1 MNATTKRLRLRLVTA
16 AAVATALVGGA
27 AAVPAAATAPGA
39 SATTATADASTAASA
54 DHRLTEA
61 ELRREVARTLED
73 AGFIGITVEVRDG
86 NRRIHARAGEA
97 ELNTGRPMPYGA
109 NYRAASVTK
118 SFVATVVLQLVAEG
132 RLSLSD
138 PVEKWLPGV
147 VSGNGNDGR
156 RITVRNLLQH
166 TSGVHNYDYSED
178 TGDSAEDFER
188 TRFDHVSPEQV
199 VAGAM
204 RHRPDFPPA
213 PADDPEPDWNYSNPG
228 YVLAGMIIQKVTGRS
243 WAQEVRD
250 RIIRPLGLTGTYEPG
265 DDPRLKAPYA
275 HTYQRFP
282 GSDSWTDTTFRNVS
296 WGGGAGGGGRAP
308 PAGAAGV
315 TPPGRGRRRAPPP
328 VPPPPRARAG
338 GGGGGRVSHTPPPRY
353 RDGFAPGRRRAR
365 LLPPAQLAEMR
376 RTVPVAEDFQVAF
389 PHLRYGLGLMRQPLA
404 CGGYRWG
411 HGGDLEGA
419 TVRTGFTEGGRR
431 SVTIS
436 TSGKTAD
443 DEQVLRA
450 EGALQGLI
458 DRVLCDGAR

>member
-1 MNATTKRLRLRLVTA
+1 MNAPMKRRRLRLA
-16 AAVATALVGGA
+16 AAVAVTAALLGGA
-27 AAVPAAATAPGA
+27 AAVPAAAITSAPGA
-39 SATTATADASTAASA
+39 PAAPEAPVAHGSGSP
-54 DHRLTEA
+54 DHRLTED

-73 AGFIGITVEVRDG
+73 AGFIGLTVEVRDG
-86 NRRIHARAGEA
+86 HRRIHARAGEA
-97 ELNTGRPMPYGA
+97 ELNTGRPVPFGA
-109 NYRAASVTK
+109 HYRAASVTK

-138 PVEKWLPGV
+138 PVDKWLPGV

-166 TSGVHNYDYSED
+166 TSGIHNYDYSDD
-178 TGDSAEDFER
+178 TGDSAADFDR

-204 RHRPDFPPA
+204 KHRPDFPPA

-228 YVLAGMIIQKVTGRS
+228 YVLAGMIIQKVTGRA
-243 WAQEVRD
+243 WPEEVRD
-250 RIIRPLGLTGTYEPG
+250 RIVRPLGLTGTYEPG

-282 GSDSWTDTTFRNVS
+282 GSNTWTDTTLRNVS
-296 WGGGAGGGGRAP
+296 WGG
-308 PAGAAGV
+308 AAGSLIS
-315 TPPGRGRRRAPPP
+315 TDRDLDRFFTALL
-328 VPPPPRARAG
+328 G
-338 GGGGGRVSHTPPPRY
+338 G
-353 RDGFAPGRRRAR
+353 R

-376 RTVPVAEDFQVAF
+376 RTVPVGPNFEVAF
-389 PHLRYGLGLMRQPLA
+389 PHAQYGLGMMRQPLS

-436 TSGKTAD
+436 SSGKTDD
-443 DEQVLRA
+443 DEQLLRA
-450 EGALQGLI
+450 EAALQSLT
-458 DRVLCDGAR
+458 DRVLCDGVRPSRKL

>member
-1 MNATTKRLRLRLVTA
+1 MNAPMKRRRLRLA
-16 AAVATALVGGA
+16 AAVAVTAALLGGA
-27 AAVPAAATAPGA
+27 AAVPAAAITSAPGA
-39 SATTATADASTAASA
+39 PAAPEAPVAHGSDSP
-54 DHRLTEA
+54 DHRLTED

-73 AGFIGITVEVRDG
+73 AGFIGLTVEVRDG
-86 NRRIHARAGEA
+86 HRRIHARAGEA
-97 ELNTGRPMPYGA
+97 ELNTGRPVPFGA
-109 NYRAASVTK
+109 HYRAASVTK

-138 PVEKWLPGV
+138 PVDKWLPGV

-166 TSGVHNYDYSED
+166 TSGIHNYDYSDD
-178 TGDSAEDFER
+178 TGDSAADFDR

-204 RHRPDFPPA
+204 KHRPDFPPA

-228 YVLAGMIIQKVTGRS
+228 YVLAGMIIQKVTGRA
-243 WAQEVRD
+243 WPEEVRD

-282 GSDSWTDTTFRNVS
+282 GSGTWTDTTLRNVS
-296 WGGGAGGGGRAP
+296 WGG
-308 PAGAAGV
+308 AAGSLIS
-315 TPPGRGRRRAPPP
+315 TDRDLDRFFTALL
-328 VPPPPRARAG
+328 G
-338 GGGGGRVSHTPPPRY
+338 G
-353 RDGFAPGRRRAR
+353 R

-376 RTVPVAEDFQVAF
+376 RTVPVGPNFEVAF
-389 PHLRYGLGLMRQPLA
+389 PHAQYGLGMMRQPLS

-436 TSGKTAD
+436 SSGKTDD
-443 DEQVLRA
+443 DEQLLQA
-450 EGALQGLI
+450 EAALQSLT
-458 DRVLCDGAR
+458 DRVLCDGVRPSRKL